1 MSQNK
6 KSGKFA
12 GFGSAMLRYIIGIVV
27 AMVIFYLFSE
37 GGNLLR
43 QNNNSQ
49 RKAEISLNDYIDQG
63 KAFPEKEYVS
73 LNVRWV
79 IGPYATETTTSTYG
93 SRYSDGGLTAT
104 TGVNYFYYVV
114 LEDMTLLT
122 VKTANNAE
130 VETLD
135 RMSEWLLN
143 VDGFPMNGE
152 TFTLQ
157 GKLEE
162 MTQADLLKEYKA
174 NLSIFGLTEND
185 PEVRYLV
192 LDTTEGRE
200 GLYIGIVIVV
210 AAVIIALVIRSRGK
224 KKKAQESAEA
234 LKAQQEQFAFEQ
246 AIAQQAQ
253 QTVAAQPQQP
263 QQNQNFQSFDQQQ

>member
-12 GFGSAMLRYIIGIVV
+12 SFGSAMLRYIIGIV
-27 AMVIFYLFSE
+27 AATVIFYLVSE

-93 SRYSDGGLTAT
+93 PRGSSGGLTAT

-114 LEDMTLLT
+114 LEDMTLMT
-122 VKTANNAE
+122 IKSANNAE

-152 TFTLQ
+152 TYTLQ
-157 GKLEE
+157 GKLEK
-162 MTQADLLKEYKA
+162 MTEADLLAEYKA
-174 NLSIFGLTEND
+174 NLSIFGLTAND

-210 AAVIIALVIRSRGK
+210 AAVIIALIIRSRGK
-224 KKKAQESAEA
+224 KKKAQEEAEA
-234 LKAQQEQFAFEQ
+234 KKELAYQAAFEQ
-246 AIAQQAQ
+246 TVAQQAAVQ
-253 QTVAAQPQQP
+253 SEQP
-263 QQNQNFQSFDQQQ
+263 QQNQNFQSFNQQ

>member
-12 GFGSAMLRYIIGIVV
+12 GFGSALLRYVIGIVV

-63 KAFPEKEYVS
+63 KEFPEKEYVS

-93 SRYSDGGLTAT
+93 PRGSSGGLTAT

-114 LEDMTLLT
+114 LDDMTLMT
-122 VKTANNAE
+122 IKSANNAE

-135 RMSEWLLN
+135 RMSEWLLG
-143 VDGFPMNGE
+143 VDGFPTNGE

-157 GKLEE
+157 GKLEK
-162 MTQADLLKEYKA
+162 MTQSDLLKEYKS

-200 GLYIGIVIVV
+200 GMYIGIVIVV
-210 AAVIIALVIRSRGK
+210 AAIVIALVIRSRGK
-224 KKKAQESAEA
+224 KKKAQEAAEA
-234 LKAQQEQFAFEQ
+234 QAAQEAQMAFEQ
-246 AIAQQAQ
+246 AVAQQN
-253 QTVAAQPQQP
+253 AASQEQQP
-263 QQNQNFQSFDQQQ
+263 QEAPTQENQNNPW

>member
-1 MSQNK
+1 MPENK
-6 KSGKFA
+6 TPNKAA
-12 GFGSAMLRYIIGIVV
+12 GCGTAMLRYIIGIV
-27 AMVIFYLFSE
+27 AAIAIFYLFSE

-63 KAFPEKEYVS
+63 KEFPEKEYVS

-93 SRYSDGGLTAT
+93 SRYSKGGLTAT

-114 LEDMTLLT
+114 LEDMTLMT

-130 VETLD
+130 VDVLD
-135 RMSEWLLN
+135 KMSDWLLD
-143 VDGFPMNGE
+143 VDGYPTNGQ

-157 GKLEE
+157 GKLKK
-162 MTQADLLKEYKA
+162 MTQSDLLKEYKA
-174 NLSIFGLTEND
+174 NLSIFGLTASD
-185 PEVRYLV
+185 PEVRYLM

-200 GLYIGIVIVV
+200 GMYIGIVIVI
-210 AAVIIALVIRSRGK
+210 AAIVIARVIIKRGK
-224 KKKAQESAEA
+224 KKKAQDEA
-234 LKAQQEQFAFEQ
+234 DTKMAQETQMAFEQ
-246 AIAQQAQ
+246 AIAQQQAD
-253 QTVAAQPQQP
+253 QP
-263 QQNQNFQSFDQQQ
+263 QQNQNQESFDQQ